1 MPEIANKGLERHALG
16 CDTREDW
23 TSSPGPIYPSPA
35 VPRLALTKTDALLA
49 LMALIWGVNIIV
61 LKAAFAVLQPMAL
74 NALRFSVASV
84 ALLLVARAMGH
95 SIPSREYWTRIV
107 VLGVLGNTVYQL
119 GFIEGLART
128 RAGNAA
134 LFMATN
140 PVFTAVLAHWS
151 GHERLTWRDWAG
163 LACSCLGVAC
173 IVYGSGQEIAL
184 GATIKGDLMIVGGM
198 LCWAIYSVGSRSLMA
213 EIGPTPTAAW
223 TMAIG
228 IVPMLFLAIPS
239 VSSQSWSAVTPAAWG
254 AVAYACFLA
263 LVVAYLIWARG
274 VRDVGATRVAL
285 YSNATPVFAFLAAW
299 VFLSEIP
306 TPFQI
311 AGGAAVFAGM
321 YLTR

>member
-1 MPEIANKGLERHALG
+1 M
-16 CDTREDW
+16 T
-23 TSSPGPIYPSPA
+23 
-35 VPRLALTKTDALLA
+35 RLALTRTNALLA

-61 LKAAFAVLQPMAL
+61 LKSAFAVFQPMAL
-74 NALRFSVASV
+74 NALRFSVASI
-84 ALLLVARAMGH
+84 ALLLITHAMGH
-95 SIPSREYWTRIV
+95 KTPPRQYWTRIV
-107 VLGVLGNTVYQL
+107 ILGVLGNTVYQL

-163 LACSCLGVAC
+163 LACSCLGVGC

-228 IVPMLFLAIPS
+228 IIPMLFLAIPS
-239 VSSQSWSAVTPAAWG
+239 VSSQPWSAVTPAAWG
-254 AVAYACFLA
+254 AAAYACFLA
-263 LVVAYLIWARG
+263 LVLAYLIWARG

-299 VFLSEIP
+299 LFLGEIP
-306 TPFQI
+306 TPFQV

-321 YLTR
+321 YLTRS